1 MRINRSQHLDTLR
14 QTTADQPRPAAS
26 PARHRPVQD
35 GFEPARKRGPA
46 LTSPQD
52 AAVDILANELL
63 KAIAQQLLAAANGM
77 AAKTGD
83 QGKPTPVASA
93 SDEFTPPP
101 PVGHGDEGTPPPPV
115 GNGGGDEWTP
125 PPPPPVETTPVSGF
139 SPTPPPGV
147 VDPRFKGPSVRT
159 EKRADT
165 FPAQL
170 PNETLAQYAMRT
182 ADKTGFNINQLGALT
197 GLAGGLGQGPNAT
210 YAEVMDRYLNPTAY
224 WSQADF
230 DREKNLLEAER
241 LTVTKVYTGPVAL
254 GSLSNDDRRYISGM
268 EQRIPQLGDLWHK
281 LVAGGH
287 TDIARM
293 INDTEYN
300 LGPSSYDVRG
310 YQGQMRQYVED
321 MLKKLGIPHP

>member
-1 MRINRSQHLDTLR
+1 MRITRSQHLETLR
-14 QTTADQPRPAAS
+14 QTNTDQPRPAAS

-52 AAVDILANELL
+52 AAVEILANELL
-63 KAIAQQLLAAANGM
+63 KAIAQQLLAAANGL
-77 AAKTGD
+77 AAKASD
-83 QGKPTPVASA
+83 QGQPTPVASA

-101 PVGHGDEGTPPPPV
+101 PA
-115 GNGGGDEWTP
+115 GGGDEWTP
-125 PPPPPVETTPVSGF
+125 PPPPPIETTPVSGF

-147 VDPRFKGPSVRT
+147 VDPRLRGPSVRT

-182 ADKTGFNINQLGALT
+182 ADKTGFNISQLGALT
-197 GLAGGLGQGPNAT
+197 GLAGSLGQGPNAS

-254 GSLSNDDRRYISGM
+254 GALSNDDRRYISGM

-310 YQGQMRQYVED
+310 YQGQMRQYVEA
-321 MLKKLGIPHP
+321 MLKNLGIPHP

>member
-14 QTTADQPRPAAS
+14 QTTTDQPRPTAS
-26 PARHRPVQD
+26 PLRHRPVQD
-35 GFEPARKRGPA
+35 GFERARKPGPA
-46 LTSPQD
+46 LNAPQN
-52 AAVDILANELL
+52 AAVDVLANELL

-77 AAKTGD
+77 AAKTND
-83 QGKPTPVASA
+83 QGQPAPVASA

-101 PVGHGDEGTPPPPV
+101 PPPV
-115 GNGGGDEWTP
+115 GGGDEWTP

-147 VDPRFKGPSVRT
+147 VDPRLKGPSVRT

-170 PNETLAQYAMRT
+170 PGETLAQYAMRT

-197 GLAGGLGQGPNAT
+197 GLAGGLGQGPNAS

-241 LTVTKVYTGPVAL
+241 LTVTKVYTGPVSL

-310 YQGQMRQYVED
+310 YQGQMRQYVEG
-321 MLKKLGIPHP
+321 MLKTLGIPHP

>member
-1 MRINRSQHLDTLR
+1 MRITRSQHLDTLR
-14 QTTADQPRPAAS
+14 RTTTDQPRPAAS

-35 GFEPARKRGPA
+35 GFEPARRRGPA
-46 LTSPQD
+46 LTPPQD
-52 AAVDILANELL
+52 AAAEVLANELL
-63 KAIAQQLLAAANGM
+63 KAIAQQLLAAANGL

-83 QGKPTPVASA
+83 LGKPAPVASA
-93 SDEFTPPP
+93 GDEFTPPP
-101 PVGHGDEGTPPPPV
+101 PVGH
-115 GNGGGDEWTP
+115 GGGDEWTP

-147 VDPRFKGPSVRT
+147 VDPRLKGPSERT

-170 PNETLAQYAMRT
+170 PGETLAQYAMRT

-197 GLAGGLGQGPNAT
+197 GLAGSLGQGPNAS

-254 GSLSNDDRRYISGM
+254 GSLSNDDRLYISGM
-268 EQRIPQLGDLWHK
+268 EQRVPQLGDLWHK

-287 TDIARM
+287 TDIARA

-310 YQGQMRQYVED
+310 YQGQMRQYVEA